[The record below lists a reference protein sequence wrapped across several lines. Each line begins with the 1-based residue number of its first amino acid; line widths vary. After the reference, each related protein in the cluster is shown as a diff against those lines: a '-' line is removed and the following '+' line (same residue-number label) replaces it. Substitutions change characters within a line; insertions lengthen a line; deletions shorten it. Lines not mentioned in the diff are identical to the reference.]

1 VTDELLDAYLDGRL
15 DEAQRREVEAELER
29 DPALRGLVDLQ
40 GKIDGGVKRFTT
52 PPDPKAILA
61 RAKADLAAERA
72 EEAREDAEA
81 AAAKGKVVKGPWGR
95 RAIVALAACLLVALG
110 LAFLREPAP
119 KDYAIGAVASIYE
132 RRVAGGFQP
141 DWVCK
146 DDAEFEQ
153 SVSARL
159 GRTVK
164 LATTRPP
171 GVEVL
176 GLGYDGVVSAH
187 GMVVLAHVDGRP
199 VMVVVD
205 KASADQPI
213 SLPAG
218 SPLRL
223 FRRQVQ
229 DLVLYEVTPF
239 DDVRAI
245 PALVV
250 P

>member
-1 VTDELLDAYLDGRL
+1 MNDELLDAYLDGRL
-15 DEAQRREVEAELER
+15 DEARRREVEAELER
-29 DPALRGLVDLQ
+29 DPALRALVGLQ
-40 GKIDGGVKRFTT
+40 GRIDDGVKRFAT
-52 PPDPKAILA
+52 PPDPKAVLA

-72 EEAREDAEA
+72 EEAREDAET
-81 AAAKGKVVKGPWGR
+81 AKQGEVVRGPWGR
-95 RAIVALAACLLVALG
+95 RVIVALAACLLVTLG
-110 LAFLREPAP
+110 LAFLRDPGP
-119 KDYAIGAVASIYE
+119 KDYPLGAVASIYE
-132 RRVAGGFQP
+132 RRVQSGFQP
-141 DWVCK
+141 DWVCR

-164 LATTRPP
+164 LAATRPP

-199 VMVVVD
+199 VLVVVD
-205 KASADQPI
+205 KAASDRPI
-213 SLPAG
+213 SLPEG

-239 DDVRAI
+239 DAVRAI

>member
-1 VTDELLDAYLDGRL
+1 MNDELLDAYLDGRL
-15 DEAQRREVEAELER
+15 DEARRREVEAELER
-29 DPALRGLVDLQ
+29 DPALRALVGLQ
-40 GKIDGGVKRFTT
+40 GKIDAGVKRFAT
-52 PPDPKAILA
+52 PPDPKAVLA

-72 EEAREDAEA
+72 EEAREDAET
-81 AAAKGKVVKGPWGR
+81 AKQGEVVRGPWGR
-95 RAIVALAACLLVALG
+95 RVIVALAACLLVALG
-110 LAFLREPAP
+110 LTFFRQPTPEGYDVQP
-119 KDYAIGAVASIYE
+119 VALVYE
-132 RRVAGGFQP
+132 RRVAAGFQP
-141 DWVCK
+141 DWVCR

-164 LATTRPP
+164 LAATRPP
-171 GVEVL
+171 GVEVR
-176 GLGYDGVVSAH
+176 GLAYDGVLSPH
-187 GMVVLAHVDGRP
+187 SMLVLAHVDGRP
-199 VMVVVD
+199 VLVVVD
-205 KASADQPI
+205 KAASDRPL